1 MRNITKANVLT
12 IVFLLFVGVLVALSF
27 IYYSNYN
34 NYIDSKNYITKNDS
48 TRDYK
53 FEHYCDSIYEVN
65 PDYYLDILI
74 ETDKFQNYIDKHG
87 KWWEN

>member
-1 MRNITKANVLT
+1 MRNTTKANVLT
-12 IVFLLFVGVLVALSF
+12 IISLLFVGALVTLSF
-27 IYYSNYN
+27 INCS
-34 NYIDSKNYITKNDS
+34 NYIDSKNYITKNNS

-74 ETDKFQNYIDKHG
+74 ETDKFQDYIDKHG

>member
-1 MRNITKANVLT
+1 MRNTTKANVLT
-12 IVFLLFVGVLVALSF
+12 IIFLLFVGALVNLSF
-27 IYYSNYN
+27 IRCS

-65 PDYYLDILI
+65 PDYYLDVLI
-74 ETDKFQNYIDKHG
+74 ETDKFQDYIDKHG
-87 KWWEN
+87 KWWKN

>member
-1 MRNITKANVLT
+1 MKNTIKANVLT
-12 IVFLLFVGVLVALSF
+12 IIFLLFVIALVNLSF
-27 IYYSNYN
+27 INCS

-65 PDYYLDILI
+65 PDYYLDVLI

-87 KWWEN
+87 KWWTN

>member
-1 MRNITKANVLT
+1 MRNTTKAKVLT
-12 IVFLLFVGVLVALSF
+12 IIFLLFVGVLVNLSF
-27 IYYSNYN
+27 IRCS

-65 PDYYLDILI
+65 SDYYLDVLI

-87 KWWEN
+87 KWWKN

>member
-12 IVFLLFVGVLVALSF
+12 IIFLLFIIALVNLSF
-27 IYYSNYN
+27 INCS
-34 NYIDSKNYITKNDS
+34 NYIDSKNYITNNNS

-65 PDYYLDILI
+65 PDYYLDVLI
-74 ETDKFQNYIDKHG
+74 ETDKFQDYIDKHG
-87 KWWEN
+87 KWWKN

>member
-1 MRNITKANVLT
+1 MRNTTKANILT
-12 IVFLLFVGVLVALSF
+12 IIFLLFVGALVTLSF
-27 IYYSNYN
+27 VYYN

-65 PDYYLDILI
+65 PNYYLDVLI
-74 ETDKFQNYIDKHG
+74 ETDKFQDYIDKHG
-87 KWWEN
+87 KWWTN

>member
-1 MRNITKANVLT
+1 MRNTTKTNILT
-12 IVFLLFVGVLVALSF
+12 IIFLLFVGALVNLSF
-27 IYYSNYN
+27 INCS

-65 PDYYLDILI
+65 PDYYLDVLI
-74 ETDKFQNYIDKHG
+74 ETDEFQNYINEHG

>member
-12 IVFLLFVGVLVALSF
+12 IIFLLFVGVLVTLSF
-27 IYYSNYN
+27 INCS
-34 NYIDSKNYITKNDS
+34 NYIDSKNYITNNNS

-65 PDYYLDILI
+65 PDYYLDVLI
-74 ETDKFQNYIDKHG
+74 ETDKFQDYIDKHG
-87 KWWEN
+87 KW

>member
-1 MRNITKANVLT
+1 MRNTTKANVLT
-12 IVFLLFVGVLVALSF
+12 IISLLFVISLVNLSF
-27 IYYSNYN
+27 IRCS

-65 PDYYLDILI
+65 PDYYLDVLI
-74 ETDKFQNYIDKHG
+74 ETDKFQDYIDKHG
-87 KWWEN
+87 KWWTN

>member
-1 MRNITKANVLT
+1 MRNTTKANVLT
-12 IVFLLFVGVLVALSF
+12 IIFLLFVIALVNLSF
-27 IYYSNYN
+27 IRCS

-65 PDYYLDILI
+65 PDYYLDVLI
-74 ETDKFQNYIDKHG
+74 ETDKFQSYIDKHG

>member
-1 MRNITKANVLT
+1 MRNTTKANVLT
-12 IVFLLFVGVLVALSF
+12 IIFLLFIIALVNLSF
-27 IYYSNYN
+27 IRCS

-65 PDYYLDILI
+65 PDYYLDVLI
-74 ETDKFQNYIDKHG
+74 ETDKFQDYIDKHG
-87 KWWEN
+87 KWWKN

>member
-12 IVFLLFVGVLVALSF
+12 IIFLLFVIALVNLSF
-27 IYYSNYN
+27 INCS
-34 NYIDSKNYITKNDS
+34 NYIDSKNYITNNNS

-65 PDYYLDILI
+65 PDYYLDVLI
-74 ETDKFQNYIDKHG
+74 ETDKFQDYIDKHG
-87 KWWEN
+87 KWWKN

>member
-1 MRNITKANVLT
+1 MRNTTKANVLT
-12 IVFLLFVGVLVALSF
+12 IISLLFVEVLVNLSF
-27 IYYSNYN
+27 IRCS

-65 PDYYLDILI
+65 PDYYLDVLI
-74 ETDKFQNYIDKHG
+74 ETDKFQDYIDKHG
-87 KWWEN
+87 KWWKN

>member
-1 MRNITKANVLT
+1 MRNTTKANVLT
-12 IVFLLFVGVLVALSF
+12 IIFLLFVIALVNLSF
-27 IYYSNYN
+27 IRCS

-65 PDYYLDILI
+65 PDYYLDVLI
-74 ETDKFQNYIDKHG
+74 ETNKFQDYIDKHG
-87 KWWEN
+87 KWWKN

>member
-1 MRNITKANVLT
+1 MRNTTKTNILT
-12 IVFLLFVGVLVALSF
+12 IIFLLFVGALVNLSF
-27 IYYSNYN
+27 IRCS

-65 PDYYLDILI
+65 PDYYLDVLI
-74 ETDKFQNYIDKHG
+74 ETDKFQDYIDKHG
-87 KWWEN
+87 KWWKN

>member
-1 MRNITKANVLT
+1 MRNTTKANILT
-12 IVFLLFVGVLVALSF
+12 IIFLLFIIALVNLSF
-27 IYYSNYN
+27 IRCS

-65 PDYYLDILI
+65 PDYYLDVLI
-74 ETDKFQNYIDKHG
+74 ETNKFQDYIDKHG
-87 KWWEN
+87 KWWKN

>member
-1 MRNITKANVLT
+1 MRNTTKTNILT
-12 IVFLLFVGVLVALSF
+12 IIFLLFVGALVNLSF
-27 IYYSNYN
+27 IRCS

-65 PDYYLDILI
+65 PDYYLDVLI
-74 ETDKFQNYIDKHG
+74 ETDEFQNYINEHG

>member
-1 MRNITKANVLT
+1 MRNTTKTKVLT
-12 IVFLLFVGVLVALSF
+12 IISLLFVIALVNLSF
-27 IYYSNYN
+27 INCS

-65 PDYYLDILI
+65 PDYYLDVLI
-74 ETDKFQNYIDKHG
+74 ETDKFQDYIDKHG
-87 KWWEN
+87 KWWKN

>member
-1 MRNITKANVLT
+1 MKNTTKANVLT
-12 IVFLLFVGVLVALSF
+12 IISLLFVIALVNLSF
-27 IYYSNYN
+27 IRCS

-65 PDYYLDILI
+65 PDYYLDVLI
-74 ETDKFQNYIDKHG
+74 ETDKFQDYIDKHG
-87 KWWEN
+87 KWWTN

>member
-1 MRNITKANVLT
+1 MRNTTKANVLT
-12 IVFLLFVGVLVALSF
+12 IIFLLFVIALVNLSF
-27 IYYSNYN
+27 IRCS

-65 PDYYLDILI
+65 PDYYLDVLI
-74 ETDKFQNYIDKHG
+74 ETDEFQDYIDKHG
-87 KWWEN
+87 KWWKN

>member
-1 MRNITKANVLT
+1 MRNTTKANVLT
-12 IVFLLFVGVLVALSF
+12 IIFLLFIIALVNLSF
-27 IYYSNYN
+27 IRCS
-34 NYIDSKNYITKNDS
+34 NYIDNKNYITKNDS

-65 PDYYLDILI
+65 PDYYLDVLI

-87 KWWEN
+87 KW

>member
-1 MRNITKANVLT
+1 MRNTTKANVLT
-12 IVFLLFVGVLVALSF
+12 IIFLLFVGVLVKLLF
-27 IYYSNYN
+27 INYS

-65 PDYYLDILI
+65 PDYYLDVLI
-74 ETDKFQNYIDKHG
+74 ETDKFQDYIDKHG
-87 KWWEN
+87 KWWKN